1 MIEKCA
7 NTIADWLINCEVV
20 KETDKQLCCVQ
31 YSFVAISVVA
41 SHRIW
46 DWYGMCRAKRHDN
59 HAICN
64 NPEVQRRIPYKTR
77 MVVSDMVMPAI
88 SIVHGIVISH
98 QMWMGTCIDYCRS
111 SCKPD
116 LFQSD

>member
-20 KETDKQLCCVQ
+20 KETDKEL
-31 YSFVAISVVA
+31 YSYAVYSILLSLSPLLLAIG
-41 SHRIW
+41 IW

-64 NPEVQRRIPYKTR
+64 NPEV
-77 MVVSDMVMPAI
+77 
-88 SIVHGIVISH
+88 
-98 QMWMGTCIDYCRS
+98 
-111 SCKPD
+111 
-116 LFQSD
+116 

>member
-20 KETDKQLCCVQ
+20 KETDKELYS
-31 YSFVAISVVA
+31 YSFVSISVVA

-64 NPEVQRRIPYKTR
+64 NPEV
-77 MVVSDMVMPAI
+77 
-88 SIVHGIVISH
+88 
-98 QMWMGTCIDYCRS
+98 
-111 SCKPD
+111 
-116 LFQSD
+116 